1 VNSLTPAHDAA
12 QRGLPMTGTLGILRT
27 ARDRG
32 LVPAV
37 LPLLAEL
44 RRLGFRIS
52 DELVAEVRREEAAQG
67 EP

>member
-1 VNSLTPAHDAA
+1 
-12 QRGLPMTGTLGILRT
+12 MTGTLGILRT